1 MAPAFGTGAELPLS
15 LDKFRDMVAG
25 RGFSME
31 PQDEL
36 DYLAI
41 IRDLEKDV
49 KQVLSLPEYF
59 DPRLTPVSG
68 SEELRAFARPEP
80 SENPLNAW
88 SHKFQLH
95 SPSAGDDG
103 LLAHRSV
110 SVKDTISVAGIPMT
124 CGTQPFHLSSNKPY
138 PVSDIDAPVVAR
150 VLEAGGVI
158 RGTATCE
165 NYCVSLAS
173 FTSATGPVD
182 NPWLKGHSAGGSS
195 SGCAALVAVQ
205 VVRRWRERKGLP
217 TDDLGEGVD
226 LAVGTDQAGSIR
238 TPAGY
243 CGIYGLKPT
252 HGLVPYTGIAGLHPM
267 IDFAGPM
274 AASIQDTAIL
284 LGVLAGYD
292 GIDHR
297 MTPETPLRAN
307 VPKYH
312 DILDAAI
319 SLRSKAGEWTA
330 STAAKGLRV
339 GVLKEAFE
347 VFKMDAEVEKVIRD
361 AAARFAQLGAVVD
374 EVSIPLHAVGR
385 AIWVTTNRGHMADT
399 LLGNKPSELLSHPMP
414 NLSAPKPDQKWFDTM
429 TKSNPAVVNTLLFG
443 SYFSELPHSVRAKSM
458 MHVHQLRAAYDD
470 ALDNY
475 DVLLTPVTA
484 TVAPPHAPADESAFS
499 RYYAAVGHG
508 ANTSPFNITGHPAL
522 SMPVGWGTAKDG
534 ESKLPVAMQLVGR
547 RWDESGILLAA
558 AAWEVGGHGLDD

>member
-1 MAPAFGTGAELPLS
+1 MESQGTTSYTQPCMFTCSTAPFCANNGDT
-15 LDKFRDMVAG
+15 
-25 RGFSME
+25 
-31 PQDEL
+31 Q
-36 DYLAI
+36 
-41 IRDLEKDV
+41 
-49 KQVLSLPEYF
+49 
-59 DPRLTPVSG
+59 
-68 SEELRAFARPEP
+68 
-80 SENPLNAW
+80 
-88 SHKFQLH
+88 FQLR

-103 LLAHRSV
+103 LLSHRSV
-110 SVKDTISVAGIPMT
+110 SVKDTISVSGIPMT
-124 CGTQPFHLSSNKPY
+124 CGTQPFHLSSEEPY
-138 PVSDIDAPVVAR
+138 PVPDIDAPVVAR

-158 RGTATCE
+158 KGTATCE

-217 TDDLGEGVD
+217 VDDLGEGVD

-274 AASIQDTAIL
+274 AASIRDTAL
-284 LGVLAGYD
+284 LLSVLAGYD

-297 MTPETPLRAN
+297 MTPETPLRRN

-312 DILDAAI
+312 EVLDAAI
-319 SLRSKAGEWTA
+319 SSKSEAGEWTT

-347 VFKMDAEVEKVIRD
+347 VFKVDAEVEQVIRE
-361 AAARFAQLGAVVD
+361 AAARFARLGAIVD

-385 AIWVTTNRGHMADT
+385 AIWVTTNRGLMADT
-399 LLGNKPSELLSHPMP
+399 LLGNKPSELLSHPMS

-429 TKSNPAVVNTLLFG
+429 TKSNPAVVNTLLFKG
-443 SYFSELPHSVRAKSM
+443 YFEELPHSVRAKSM
-458 MHVHQLRAAYDD
+458 MHVHQLRAAYDN
-470 ALDNY
+470 ALESY

-484 TVAPPHAPADESAFS
+484 TVAPPHASADGSALE
-499 RYYAAVGHG
+499 RYYSAVGHG
-508 ANTSPFNITGHPAL
+508 ANTSPFNISGHPAL
-522 SMPVGWGTAKDG
+522 SMPVGWATARDG
-534 ESKLPVAMQLVGR
+534 KSKLPVAMQLVGK
-547 RWDESGILLAA
+547 RWDESGVLLAA
-558 AAWEVGGHGLDD
+558 AAWEVGGHGLD